1 MNDIANTRKKLQQIA
16 EGHLGDMADRSE
28 LDHEVQMARADLFK
42 IGKYAIELH
51 DMLRSVSEE
60 QGLEGW
66 VQAKIT
72 KAADYIG
79 SVKHHLEYEMAD
91 VDGEAMAPEAMPADA
106 LDAVES
112 EEADEKPVSETKNTK
127 TKFSDWSKK

>member
-1 MNDIANTRKKLQQIA
+1 MSNDIANTYKKLQQIA
-16 EGHLGDMADRSE
+16 EGHLGDMADRCE
-28 LDHEVQMARADLFK
+28 TDHEVQMARADLYK

-51 DMLRSVSEE
+51 DMLRNVSEE

-79 SVKHHLEYEMAD
+79 SVKHHLEYEMSGMNSD
-91 VDGEAMAPEAMPADA
+91 NQEAMPADA
-106 LDAVES
+106 LDALES
-112 EEADEKPVSETKNTK
+112 AEPVQETRKLK
-127 TKFSDWSKK
+127 TKYSDWSKR

>member
-1 MNDIANTRKKLQQIA
+1 MSNDIANTYKKLQQIA
-16 EGHLGDMADRSE
+16 EGHLGDMADRCE
-28 LDHEVQMARADLFK
+28 TDHEVQMARADLYK

-51 DMLRSVSEE
+51 DMLRNVSEE

-79 SVKHHLEYEMAD
+79 SVKHHLEYEMSGMNSD
-91 VDGEAMAPEAMPADA
+91 NQEAMPADA
-106 LDAVES
+106 LDALES
-112 EEADEKPVSETKNTK
+112 AEPVQESRKLK
-127 TKFSDWSKK
+127 TKYSDWSKR